1 MKIEDRFAFSELV
14 VQAARRL
21 APQQKIFVDEAQRI
35 PRRTEYYPNSCRSFL
50 CQVQAESH

>member
-1 MKIEDRFAFSELV
+1 V

-35 PRRTEYYPNSCRSFL
+35 PRRTEYYPNSCGSFL
-50 CQVQAESH
+50 CRGRLKTTKLRIEIETDIIS